1 MSEEEK
7 RELKSQEELEQA
19 TGGEGG
25 GYESPDVEVNNV
37 PDVENGYIFV
47 PVTLAANAN
56 VAANV
61 NAAMNANAA
70 INANAVTNANVN
82 VLANANAAA
91 NANASIN
98 VNTNG

>member
-7 RELKSQEELEQA
+7 RELTTKDELEKA
-19 TGGEGG
+19 TGGE
-25 GYESPDVEVNNV
+25 GYESPDVEVNDV
-37 PDVENGYIFV
+37 PDIDQGYIFV

-61 NAAMNANAA
+61 NAAANANAA
-70 INANAVTNANVN
+70 INANVVTNANAAVA
-82 VLANANAAA
+82 ANANAVA